1 LIFEDFS
8 DNAALI
14 SKAYSN
20 STDFD
25 FVQYLASQ
33 GIDQPDD
40 YYDANRLLKI
50 RDRMTSPDTGLLDKV
65 IARFRAVTSDDLV
78 PSEMIKQSNLMLLE
92 LARLPKAK
100 KQEF

>member
-1 LIFEDFS
+1 
-8 DNAALI
+8 
-14 SKAYSN
+14 
-20 STDFD
+20 
-25 FVQYLASQ
+25 
-33 GIDQPDD
+33 
-40 YYDANRLLKI
+40 
-50 RDRMTSPDTGLLDKV
+50 MTSPGTGLLLNEV